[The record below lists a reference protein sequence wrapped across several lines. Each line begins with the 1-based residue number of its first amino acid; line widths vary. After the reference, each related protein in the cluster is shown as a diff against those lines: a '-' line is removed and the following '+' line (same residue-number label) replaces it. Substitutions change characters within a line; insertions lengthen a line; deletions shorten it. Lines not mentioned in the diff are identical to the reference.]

1 MSRQLVALL
10 LTARA
15 QLAAHGVTVQGA
27 AGYLLVWVA
36 VVLASRVSIS
46 VLGIELAPPAS
57 SPLDTVAVLMLI
69 LPAAALTRCLR
80 TRTPELDRTRSR
92 ARQPAAALWAVF
104 LASVA
109 VVSSAAVSGLLHPA
123 FSTSLFHADWF
134 LTIGLCILLGTVLT
148 TTVSVMAVL
157 AIIAVF
163 SAPGV
168 VPWQANLLYNLE
180 LDHVSTPL
188 AAFVF
193 ASAVVLAG
201 LRPGDANAFP

>member
-1 MSRQLVALL
+1 MSRQLVAPLL
-10 LTARA
+10 IARA
-15 QLAAHGVTVQGA
+15 QLAAHGVTVRGA
-27 AGYLLVWVA
+27 VGYLLVWIA

-69 LPAAALTRCLR
+69 LPAAVLTRCLR

-92 ARQPAAALWAVF
+92 ARQPVAALWAGF

-123 FSTSLFHADWF
+123 FSTRLFHADWF

-193 ASAVVLAG
+193 ASAVLLAG
-201 LRPGDANAFP
+201 LRPGDASAFP